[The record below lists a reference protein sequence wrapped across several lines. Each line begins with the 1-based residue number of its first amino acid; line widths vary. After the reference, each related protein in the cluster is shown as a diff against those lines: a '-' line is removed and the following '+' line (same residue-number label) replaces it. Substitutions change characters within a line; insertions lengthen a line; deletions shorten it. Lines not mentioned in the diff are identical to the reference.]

1 MWAGLRIVFGAKD
14 GSDLCD
20 DGMDRTA
27 TSEPPMLRDPSFC
40 AGALPSS
47 PMRSPVSA
55 DLYDMLSRP
64 VRDRQYGLRR
74 LAWISWIFLSAVGCH
89 LDAEQPRYEFAQRS
103 LLRLCDMFERNRPSF
118 SETWGGLDEANKVTC
133 TDARY
138 LLIARDISVLAARS
152 RELCADIEQAIA
164 AGDARNGERLD
175 HLFALRRDAMALLLA
190 NSTIVTMATND

>member
-1 MWAGLRIVFGAKD
+1 
-14 GSDLCD
+14 
-20 DGMDRTA
+20 
-27 TSEPPMLRDPSFC
+27 
-40 AGALPSS
+40 
-47 PMRSPVSA
+47 MRSPVSA